1 MVNIMGQSKIK
12 ENWELIRNRLKEN
25 FKNLSEEELEYT
37 DDEEELFNN
46 IQKKLKVSREEL
58 LYLFY
63 LYIYMDR
70 RER

>member
-63 LYIYMDR
+63 LYIYG
-70 RER
+70 

>member
-25 FKNLSEEELEYT
+25 FKNLTDEELEYN

-63 LYIYMDR
+63 LYIYG
-70 RER
+70 

>member
-1 MVNIMGQSKIK
+1 MGEEMVNIMGQSKIK

-25 FKNLSEEELEYT
+25 FKNLTDEELEYT

-63 LYIYMDR
+63 LYIYG
-70 RER
+70 

>member
-25 FKNLSEEELEYT
+25 FKNLTDEELEYT

-63 LYIYMDR
+63 LYIYG
-70 RER
+70 